1 MLAHELRNPLAP
13 IRNSCELL
21 SRMVRA
27 DSHAQTALATIERQ
41 VGQLARLVDD
51 LLDVSRIAQGRV
63 ELRRAPTSL
72 ADIISRAIE
81 LNDTMIR
88 HKRHKI
94 ANVSNCRPLLV
105 NVDPE
110 RLVQCVSNVI
120 TNAVKYTDQGG
131 EIRIEC
137 DDDGVEAAVT
147 VKNRM
152 AVGMSKELLP
162 RVFDL
167 FVQGDRTLDRAQ
179 GGLGIGLSIVKRIV
193 EMHGGRV
200 SAASGGPN
208 EGSVFEIRAA
218 LDGSHCAARGPECS
232 DQAPY
237 PPYPRG
243 R

>member
-41 VGQLARLVDD
+41 VGHLARLVDD

-120 TNAVKYTDQGG
+120 TNAVKYTDPGG

-147 VKNRM
+147 VKDNG
-152 AVGMSKELLP
+152 VGMSKELLP

-167 FVQGDRTLDRAQ
+167 FVQGDRTLDRA
-179 GGLGIGLSIVKRIV
+179 
-193 EMHGGRV
+193 
-200 SAASGGPN
+200 P
-208 EGSVFEIRAA
+208 
-218 LDGSHCAARGPECS
+218 RGPRYRPFDREKDS
-232 DQAPY
+232 
-237 PPYPRG
+237 
-243 R
+243 